1 MLKIIF
7 LALLMCFGLGFGNKT
22 TIKTNPEPVLS
33 ARTNL
38 NSVESDE
45 FLSYWKDEFR
55 KDDDGNIIAICDI
68 SYLSFKDM
76 YARYVL
82 LDDQDK
88 SIVDKTKDYEEGYVI
103 KDSIKTLIDRF
114 ADMHTAQNKEKRTL
128 DQSSS
133 IIVIVSI
140 AVFGMST
147 ICVFFVLKNDNV
159 IQ

>member
-1 MLKIIF
+1 
-7 LALLMCFGLGFGNKT
+7 MCFGLGFGNKT
-22 TIKTNPEPVLS
+22 TINTNPEPVLS
-33 ARTNL
+33 ARTSL
-38 NSVESDE
+38 NSAESDE
-45 FLSYWKDEFR
+45 FLSYWKDDFR
-55 KDDDGNIIAICDI
+55 KDDEGKIIAICDI
-68 SYLSFKDM
+68 TYLSFKNM

-82 LDDQDK
+82 LDEQDK
-88 SIVDKTKDYEEGYVI
+88 NIVDKTADYEEGYLI

-147 ICVFFVLKNDNV
+147 ICVFFVLKKDNV